1 MRSIKEL
8 CFILALT
15 GTCFAQ
21 QWEVGGAGGFGI
33 FKNASVSG
41 NGQSGDAGFS
51 NSAAVSAFA
60 VQDLYKHLGGEIGY
74 TFQFDGLTASSG
86 GAKETF
92 AGQSH
97 AIYYNVLYKVGDREA
112 QIQPYLAAG
121 GGVKIY
127 CGTGSS
133 QVSQDLDNLVYLT
146 RTQQVEPLITFGA
159 GVKMKVSRRS
169 FLYVEVRDYLT
180 PFPDNV
186 VAPAIGAKLSGW
198 VHDFVPMV
206 GLSFSF

>member
-1 MRSIKEL
+1 MRSFTGL
-8 CFILALT
+8 FFALALT

-21 QWEVGGAGGFGI
+21 QWEVGGAAGFGI

-60 VQDLYKHLGGEIGY
+60 IQDLYKHLGGEIGY
-74 TFQFDGLTASSG
+74 TFQFDDLMASSG
-86 GAKETF
+86 GTKETF

-97 AIYYNVLYKVGDREA
+97 AIYYNLLYKPRDREA

-127 CGTGSS
+127 RGTGGSE
-133 QVSQDLDNLVYLT
+133 VSQSLDQLVYLT
-146 RTQQVEPLITFGA
+146 PTQQVEPLITFGA
-159 GVKMKVSRRS
+159 GVKAKVSRRS
-169 FLYVEVRDYLT
+169 YLYIEVRDYLT

-186 VAPAIGAKLSGW
+186 VAPAIGAKLTGW